1 VLVCVDDDDYSGG
14 MGNLGLGGG
23 ANGAGSFSDAH
34 SRARSGVVEVDI
46 RDIELEADK
55 KAQGGLGVLYKG
67 VWRGCEVAVKRP
79 VDPRSAMD
87 PELKED
93 FRREVDILSEVRHPN
108 VVLLMGVRLPVT
120 PGDACVCASHAG
132 TRPRVRATHVLA
144 RRVRL
149 HAHAKTHMDT
159 HAQTHNA
166 PTQPTHTCTLI
177 PYIPNPKFSSLK
189 PQPSTQACQR
199 GTNLCIVLEWCQG
212 GSLFDV
218 VHRRQSDLPKEQR
231 LRLATGAMAG
241 MKKGLGLNP
250 KP

>member
-1 VLVCVDDDDYSGG
+1 MCVDDDDYSGG

-159 HAQTHNA
+159 HAHSYLTFQTLNSH
-166 PTQPTHTCTLI
+166 
-177 PYIPNPKFSSLK
+177 
-189 PQPSTQACQR
+189 PST
-199 GTNLCIVLEWCQG
+199 
-212 GSLFDV
+212 
-218 VHRRQSDLPKEQR
+218 
-231 LRLATGAMAG
+231 
-241 MKKGLGLNP
+241 LNP
-250 KP
+250 QHRHVSGARTYALCWNGVKGARSLTWFTAGNQTCPRSSACAWLREPWLV